1 MLYASVSSVQRDDR
15 VFWRFLVVS
24 KFLSVSSI
32 VFLGTLAIALSG
44 CSESVLLAPP
54 TQTNPTRVDAVI
66 EVTGE
71 DPDNPHIVNFGEV
84 NAGDS
89 RDQLVTIRNI
99 GTDTLQVQDLVLSNF
114 ASFEIVDRDSVSPL
128 LTPEQATTLTLRY
141 SPVQDEHIEATLT
154 VASND
159 RETPEINVRLLAEGL
174 APTIRVEPQTW
185 DFGNMELGCVSVI
198 EKVVSNVGRA
208 PLLLNNIWFEDLAGN
223 GEMTLIHN
231 IPPGVVLAPND
242 ALTVE
247 IHYVPIDVEPDNG
260 VIHFESNDPSQP
272 DKTARQFG
280 IAHLGESNVDEFA
293 QEGNNSSDI
302 LWVVD
307 NSCSMSGEQTSLAVN
322 FSSFIQIVDA
332 LDMDYHIGVVT
343 TDVGDNGAL
352 QGSTPIVTPSTPDPA
367 GTFATNV
374 DLGIGGSG
382 SERGFQSA
390 YLCYNGGACL
400 SGFDRGDDSG
410 LRIIFVSDE
419 QEQSTALGT
428 VADYVAYFYTLRG
441 NPDKMILSDI
451 TGGLSGCSGSGGG
464 AGSGSDYVAATVT
477 TGGVSA
483 SICDSNW
490 VATLS
495 ALAWLSQSY
504 ADTFELSQTPVE
516 DTIEVR
522 LNGVNIYV
530 GWTFNS
536 ALNAIIFDLSHIPE
550 AGDGIEIEYTVLG
563 DCGD

>member
-1 MLYASVSSVQRDDR
+1 MTHFPSARSVV
-15 VFWRFLVVS
+15 L
-24 KFLSVSSI
+24 
-32 VFLGTLAIALSG
+32 LGTTSALLLVSG
-44 CSESVLLAPP
+44 CSESVLLTPP
-54 TQTNPTRVDAVI
+54 TSENPTRVNAV
-66 EVTGE
+66 VDVFGE
-71 DPDNPHIVNFGEV
+71 DPENPHVVNFGEV

-89 RDQLVTIRNI
+89 RDQRVTIQNI

-114 ASFEIVDRDSVSPL
+114 ASFEIVDRDNVAPL
-128 LTPEQATTLTLRY
+128 LIPEQSTSLTLRY
-141 SPVQDEHIEATLT
+141 APVQDEHIEATFT

-159 RETPEINVRLLAEGL
+159 RETPEVNVRLLAEGL
-174 APTIRVEPQTW
+174 APTIRLDPESF
-185 DFGNMELGCVSVI
+185 DFGNMELGCVNVLDVTI
-198 EKVVSNVGRA
+198 SNVGRA
-208 PLLLNNIWFEDLAGN
+208 PLLLNNIWFEDLASN
-223 GEMTLIHN
+223 GEITLIHS
-231 IPPGVVLAPND
+231 IPAGAILNPGDSSDLEV
-242 ALTVE
+242 
-247 IHYVPIDVEPDNG
+247 HYVPIDVEPDTG
-260 VIHFESNDPSQP
+260 VLHIESNDPSQP
-272 DKTARQFG
+272 DKTGTQFG
-280 IAHLGESNVDEFA
+280 IAHLGESNTDEFA

-307 NSCSMSGEQTSLAVN
+307 NSCSMGGEQTSLAVN

-332 LDMDYHIGVVT
+332 LDMDYHIGVNT

-374 DLGIGGSG
+374 NLGVNGSG
-382 SERGFQSA
+382 NEQGFQSA
-390 YLCYNGGACL
+390 YLCYSTGTCT
-400 SGFDRGDDSG
+400 SGFDRGDAAG

-419 QEQSTALGT
+419 QEQSSQLGT
-428 VADYVAYFYTLRG
+428 PGDYVNYFYSLRD

-451 TGGLSGCSGSGGG
+451 SGGLSGCSGAAGS
-464 AGSGSDYVAATVT
+464 AGSGSDFVAATVA

-504 ADTFELSQTPVE
+504 ADTFELSRTPVE

-550 AGDGIEIEYTVLG
+550 SGDEIAIEYTVLG

>member
-1 MLYASVSSVQRDDR
+1 MT
-15 VFWRFLVVS
+15 
-24 KFLSVSSI
+24 KFLTVRT
-32 VFLGTLAIALSG
+32 VALLGAASALAALSG

-54 TQTNPTRVDAVI
+54 NTANPTRVDAVI

-71 DPDNPHIVNFGEV
+71 DPTSPHLIDFGEV

-89 RDQLVTIRNI
+89 RDQVVTVKNI

-114 ASFEIVDRDSVSPL
+114 SSFEIIDRDSVAPL
-128 LTPEQATTLTLRY
+128 LTPEQTTTLTLRY

-159 RETPEINVRLLAEGL
+159 RETPEVNVRLLAEGL
-174 APTIRVEPQTW
+174 APTIRIDPESF
-185 DFGNMELGCVSVI
+185 DFGNMELGCTNVLEI
-198 EKVVSNVGRA
+198 TVSNVGRA
-208 PLLLNNIWFEDLAGN
+208 PLALNNIWFEDLAGN
-223 GEMTLIHN
+223 AEMTLIHA
-231 IPPGVVLAPND
+231 IPAGAILNPTD
-242 ALTVE
+242 AQTLEV
-247 IHYVPIDVEPDNG
+247 HYVPVDVEPDTG
-260 VIHFESNDPSQP
+260 VVHIESNDPSQP
-272 DKTARQFG
+272 DKTGTQFG
-280 IAHLGESNVDEFA
+280 IAHLGESNTDEFA
-293 QEGNNSSDI
+293 QEGENSSDI

-307 NSCSMSGEQTSLAVN
+307 NSCSMGGEQTSLAVN

-332 LDMDYHIGVVT
+332 LDMDYHIGVTT
-343 TDVGDNGAL
+343 TDTGDNGSL

-374 DLGIGGSG
+374 DLGTSGSG
-382 SERGFQSA
+382 FEQGFDGA
-390 YLCYNGGACL
+390 YLCFSSGNCT
-400 SGFDRGDDSG
+400 SGFDRGDDAG

-419 QEQSTALGT
+419 QEQSSQLGS
-428 VADYVAYFYTLRG
+428 VQDYINYFYSLRG
-441 NPDKMILSDI
+441 NPDKVILSDI
-451 TGGLSGCSGSGGG
+451 TGGLSGCSGAGGN
-464 AGSGSDYVAATVT
+464 AGSGSDYVAATVA

-483 SICDSNW
+483 SICDANW

-522 LNGVNIYV
+522 LNGVNVYV
-530 GWTFNS
+530 GWTYNS

-550 AGDGIEIEYTVLG
+550 SGDEIQIEYTVLG

>member
-1 MLYASVSSVQRDDR
+1 MTGLSLRS
-15 VFWRFLVVS
+15 FL
-24 KFLSVSSI
+24 L
-32 VFLGTLAIALSG
+32 LGTVGGLAALTG

-54 TQTNPTRVDAVI
+54 DTANPTRVDAVI

-71 DPDNPHIVNFGEV
+71 DPENPHVVNFGEV

-99 GTDTLQVQDLVLSNF
+99 GTDTLQVQDLALSNF
-114 ASFEIVDRDSVSPL
+114 ASFEIVDRDNVSPL

-141 SPVQDEHIEATLT
+141 SPVQDEHIEATLL

-159 RETPEINVRLLAEGL
+159 RETPEVPVRLLAEGL
-174 APTIRVEPQTW
+174 APTIRIDPESF
-185 DFGNMELGCVSVI
+185 DFGNMELGCVNVV
-198 EKVVSNVGRA
+198 EMTVSNVGRA
-208 PLLLNNIWFEDLAGN
+208 PLVLNNIWFEDLASN
-223 GEMTLIHN
+223 GEMTLIHS
-231 IPPGVVLAPND
+231 IPAGAILNPTESQTLQV
-242 ALTVE
+242 
-247 IHYVPIDVEPDNG
+247 HYVPIDVEPDTG
-260 VIHFESNDPSQP
+260 VLHLESNDPSQP
-272 DKTARQFG
+272 DKTGTQFG
-280 IAHLGESNVDEFA
+280 IAHLGESNTDEFA
-293 QEGNNSSDI
+293 QEGNSESDI

-307 NSCSMSGEQTSLAVN
+307 NSCSMSNEQTSLAVN

-332 LDMDYHIGVVT
+332 LDMDFHIGVVT

-374 DLGIGGSG
+374 DLGINGSG
-382 SERGFQSA
+382 NEQGFQSA
-390 YLCYNGGACL
+390 YLCWNSGPCL
-400 SGFDRGDDSG
+400 SGFDRGDAAG

-419 QEQSTALGT
+419 QEQSSALGT
-428 VADYVAYFYTLRG
+428 VADYVNYFYTLRD

-451 TGGLSGCSGSGGG
+451 TGGLTGCSGSGGS
-464 AGSGSDYVAATVT
+464 AGSGSDYVSATVA

-483 SICDSNW
+483 SICDNNW

-504 ADTFELSQTPVE
+504 ADTFELSRTPVE

-530 GWTFNS
+530 GWTYNS

-550 AGDGIEIEYTVLG
+550 SGDQIAIEYTVLG

>member
-1 MLYASVSSVQRDDR
+1 MTQS
-15 VFWRFLVVS
+15 
-24 KFLSVSSI
+24 LSLRSLI
-32 VFLGTLAIALSG
+32 VYGATLSLAALTG

-54 TQTNPTRVDAVI
+54 DTTNPTRVDAVI

-71 DPDNPHIVNFGEV
+71 DPENPHVVDFGEV

-89 RDQLVTIRNI
+89 RDQVVTIRNI

-114 ASFEIVDRDSVSPL
+114 ASFEIVDRDNVSPL

-141 SPVQDEHIEATLT
+141 SPVQDEHIEATLI

-159 RETPEINVRLLAEGL
+159 RETPEVTVRLLAEGL
-174 APTIRVEPQTW
+174 APTIRIEPESF
-185 DFGNMELGCVSVI
+185 DFGNMELGCVNVLDV
-198 EKVVSNVGRA
+198 EVSNVGRA
-208 PLLLNNIWFEDLAGN
+208 PLTLNNIWFEDLANN
-223 GEMTLIHN
+223 GEMTLIHS
-231 IPPGVVLAPND
+231 IPQGAVLNPNEVQTL
-242 ALTVE
+242 AV
-247 IHYVPIDVEPDNG
+247 HYVPIDVEPDTG
-260 VIHFESNDPSQP
+260 VLHIESNDPSQP
-272 DKTARQFG
+272 DKTGTQFG
-280 IAHLGESNVDEFA
+280 IAHLGESNTDEFA
-293 QEGNNSSDI
+293 QEGSAGSDV

-307 NSCSMSGEQTSLAVN
+307 NSCSMGDEQTSLAVN

-332 LDMDYHIGVVT
+332 LNMDYHIGVVT
-343 TDVGDNGAL
+343 TDTGDNGAL
-352 QGSTPIVTPSTPDPA
+352 QGSTPIVTTSTADPA

-374 DLGIGGSG
+374 DLGTSGSG

-390 YLCYNGGACL
+390 YLCWSSGACL
-400 SGFDRGDDSG
+400 SGFDRGDEAG

-419 QEQSTALGT
+419 QEQSTSLGT
-428 VADYVAYFYTLRG
+428 VADYVNYFYGLRD

-451 TGGLSGCSGSGGG
+451 SGGLSGCSGAGGS
-464 AGSGSDYVAATVT
+464 AGSGSDYVAATVA

-504 ADTFELSQTPVE
+504 ADTFELSRTPVE

-536 ALNAIIFDLSHIPE
+536 ALNAVIFDLSHIPE
-550 AGDGIEIEYTVLG
+550 GGDEIAIEYTVLG